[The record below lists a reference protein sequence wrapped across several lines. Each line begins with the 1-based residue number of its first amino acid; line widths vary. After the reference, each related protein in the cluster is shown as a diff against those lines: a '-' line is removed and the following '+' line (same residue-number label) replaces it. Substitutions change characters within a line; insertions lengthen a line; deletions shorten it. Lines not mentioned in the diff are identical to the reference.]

1 MRKDKKML
9 IIFCLPAVV
18 MMLMFFLI
26 PAVKLVVDSFFKY
39 DISNMAGKSF
49 VGFKNFL
56 AVFTSPKFVLCVAN
70 TVKYVVIAV
79 TIEFILGLLLALML
93 NVGFK
98 GSQIMR
104 TLMLTPLMMA
114 PLVAGLVWKYLLS
127 DQFGIINWGLYKLGI
142 INNVHSIMW
151 LSNPKISLYYCI
163 IADTWLCTPFMM
175 LVLLAGLQGID
186 PTYYEAARIDGAGTL
201 KLFYHITLPLLKPN
215 IVIAIIIRVMD
226 ALRSFDTIWAMT
238 QGGPNF
244 SSEVISTYIYKAN
257 VRFGQV
263 GEASAMAVIF
273 MLALLVL
280 ASIFIKKVWNPNE
293 D

>member
-1 MRKDKKML
+1 MRKDKKIL
-9 IIFCLPAVV
+9 IFFFLPAGL
-18 MMLMFFLI
+18 MMFMFFLI

-39 DISNMAGKSF
+39 EISNIDVKSF
-49 VGFKNFL
+49 IGLKNYL
-56 AVFTSPKFVLCVAN
+56 AVFTSKKFALCVVN
-70 TVKYVVIAV
+70 TIKYVVGAV
-79 TIEFILGLLLALML
+79 AIEFILGLLLALML

-98 GSQIMR
+98 GSQLMR

-142 INNVHSIMW
+142 LNNVHSIMW
-151 LSNPKISLYYCI
+151 LSDPNVSLYSCVL
-163 IADTWLCTPFMM
+163 ADVWLSTPFIM

-186 PTYYEAARIDGAGTL
+186 PAYYEAARIDGAGTI
-201 KLFYHITLPLLKPN
+201 KLFYHITLPLLKSN

-273 MLALLVL
+273 MIALLIL
-280 ASIFIKKVWNPNE
+280 ARLFIKNVWNPNE

>member
-1 MRKDKKML
+1 
-9 IIFCLPAVV
+9 

-49 VGFKNFL
+49 VGLKNFL

-151 LSNPKISLYYCI
+151 LSNPKISLYSCI